1 MASPAIYSK
10 TILSVAT
17 GSGGAAAAQVI
28 NGVTN
33 IGGPNFTRPEID
45 ITNMSSTAKEYKA
58 AALTDAGTLTFGLQ
72 YAPTNAVHQYIVS
85 QSANATQG
93 NDIFTV
99 VFSDNTKWG
108 FTGSFT
114 EFSITAD
121 DPSQGILTANCSVR
135 LSGNVNFSQS

>member
-10 TILSVAT
+10 TTLSVAT
-17 GSGGAAAAQVI
+17 GSGGTGTPQEI
-28 NGVTN
+28 LGITN

-45 ITNMSSTAKEYKA
+45 VTNMSSTAKEYKPA
-58 AALTDAGTLTFGLQ
+58 YLTDPGTLTFGLQ
-72 YAPTNAVHQYIVS
+72 YNPANAVHQYIVS
-85 QSANATQG
+85 QSANNTAG
-93 NDIFTV
+93 NDTFKII
-99 VFSDNTKWG
+99 FSDNTDWA

-135 LSGNVNFSQS
+135 LSGNVNFNP

>member
-10 TILSVAT
+10 TTLSVAT
-17 GSGGAAAAQVI
+17 SSGAPTLI
-28 NGVTN
+28 SGVTN

-45 ITNMSSTAKEYKA
+45 VTTMESTAKEYKP
-58 AALTDAGTLTFGLQ
+58 AALTDAGTLSFGLQ
-72 YAPTNAVHQYIVS
+72 YNPANGVHSYIVS
-85 QSANATQG
+85 QSANTTAG
-93 NDIFTV
+93 NDRFKIT
-99 VFSDNTKWG
+99 FSDNTTWG

-135 LSGNVNFSQS
+135 LSGNVNFS

>member
-10 TILSVAT
+10 TTLFVAT
-17 GSGGAAAAQVI
+17 GSGVAPTLISGI
-28 NGVTN
+28 TN

-45 ITNMSSTAKEYKA
+45 CTTMESTSKEYKP
-58 AALTDAGTLTFGLQ
+58 AALTDAGTLSFGLQ
-72 YAPTNAVHQYIVS
+72 YNPANVTHAYIVS
-85 QSANATQG
+85 QSANSTAG
-93 NDIFTV
+93 NDRFKIT
-99 VFSDNTKWG
+99 FSDNTYWG

-135 LSGNVNFSQS
+135 LSGNVIF

>member
-10 TILSVAT
+10 TTLSVAT
-17 GSGGAAAAQVI
+17 SSGNPTLI
-28 NGVTN
+28 SGVTN

-45 ITNMSSTAKEYKA
+45 ITTMESVAKEYKP

-72 YAPTNAVHQYIVS
+72 YNPANLVHQYIVS
-85 QSANATQG
+85 QSANATLG
-93 NDIFTV
+93 NDIFKIT
-99 VFSDNTKWG
+99 FSDGTDWN

-121 DPSQGILTANCSVR
+121 DPSQGILTANASVR
-135 LSGNVNFSQS
+135 LSGAVNFNP

>member
-10 TILSVAT
+10 TTLFVAT
-17 GSGGAAAAQVI
+17 GSGAPTIISGI
-28 NGVTN
+28 TN

-45 ITNMSSTAKEYKA
+45 VTTMESTAKEYKP

-72 YAPTNAVHQYIVS
+72 YAPSNTVHSYIVS

-93 NDIFTV
+93 NDRFKIT
-99 VFSDNTKWG
+99 FSDNTSWG

-135 LSGNVNFSQS
+135 LSGNVNFS

>member
-1 MASPAIYSK
+1 MATPAIYSK

-17 GSGGAAAAQVI
+17 SSGAPVEI

-45 ITNMSSTAKEYKA
+45 VTNMSSTAKEYKPA
-58 AALTDAGTLTFGLQ
+58 YLTDPGTLTFGLQ
-72 YAPTNAVHQYIVS
+72 YNPGNAVHAYIVS
-85 QSANATQG
+85 QSANNTAG
-93 NDIFTV
+93 NDRFKIA
-99 VFSDNTKWG
+99 FSDGSNWG

-135 LSGNVNFSQS
+135 LSGNVNF

>member
-10 TILSVAT
+10 TTLSVAT
-17 GSGGAAAAQVI
+17 SSGAPTLI
-28 NGVTN
+28 SGVTN

-45 ITNMSSTAKEYKA
+45 VTTMESTAKEYKP
-58 AALTDAGTLTFGLQ
+58 AALTDAGTLSFGLQ
-72 YAPTNAVHQYIVS
+72 YNPGNTVHQYIVS
-85 QSANATQG
+85 QSANTTTG
-93 NDIFTV
+93 NDRFKII
-99 VFSDNTKWG
+99 FSDNTTWG

-135 LSGNVNFSQS
+135 LSGNVNFS